1 MVDLASVRG
10 RRGRR
15 RVVGFIFL
23 SNLLFFLLAI
33 VVVVGL
39 LLAGACLVYYCCLG
53 GLVDDYV
60 KRRLND
66 GEVGGPDIYSY
77 QDKYNVVYV
86 KGMESGM

>member
-33 VVVVGL
+33 VVVGL

-60 KRRLND
+60 KRHLND